1 MAEPTQK
8 EAGAGADENHA
19 ADVGGTG
26 IGGGAAPSQERRG
39 ALRTLV
45 MIGGLCYAGALAAP
59 AARFVTGPASGS
71 GAGGNARWV
80 RVARLDDLPQGEPR
94 RVQVVGDER
103 DAFTLV
109 KDQVLGS
116 VWVVREGG
124 EVRAL
129 SAVCPHLGC
138 AIDLG
143 ADKKSFACPCHT
155 SRFGMKG
162 EAEAG
167 PSPRGMD
174 PLATRVQDGWVE
186 VDYRRFRLG
195 TADRQEV
202 AG

>member
-8 EAGAGADENHA
+8 EAGVEANANAA

-26 IGGGAAPSQERRG
+26 ASGGPAPVQERRG

-45 MIGGLCYAGALAAP
+45 MIGGLCYAGALVAP
-59 AARFVTGPASGS
+59 AARFAAGPASGGES
-71 GAGGNARWV
+71 GGARWI
-80 RVARLDDLPQGEPR
+80 RLARLDDLPQGEPR
-94 RVQVVGDER
+94 RVQVIGDER

-109 KDQVLGS
+109 KDQILGS
-116 VWVVREGG
+116 VWVVREGSA
-124 EVRAL
+124 VRAL
-129 SAVCPHLGC
+129 SAICPHLGC

-155 SRFGMKG
+155 SRFALSGD
-162 EAEAG
+162 AETG

-186 VDYRRFRLG
+186 VDYRRFRQG
-195 TADRQEV
+195 TPERKEV